1 MKILERGFSKR
12 ETVLFLVL
20 VALLL
25 TLAYIQFVD
34 RPVRS
39 AIETAKAEQE
49 SLLTELDA
57 VNSRAARLEEMQQEL
72 DGMDSTRHQSIM
84 GSYNNEKEELEILN
98 SILQNA
104 GTYSISFYG
113 ITREGDLVRRNFS
126 LEFTAGSMDA
136 VGSILS
142 SLADS
147 PYRCLIGDINVR
159 EGVVGN
165 EAGYTVQAEATFYET
180 MEGGTEDAGLPQ
192 ETLE

>member
-49 SLLTELDA
+49 SLLSELDA

-98 SILQNA
+98 SILH
-104 GTYSISFYG
+104 
-113 ITREGDLVRRNFS
+113 DL
-126 LEFTAGSMDA
+126 
-136 VGSILS
+136 
-142 SLADS
+142 
-147 PYRCLIGDINVR
+147 
-159 EGVVGN
+159 VGN
-165 EAGYTVQAEATFYET
+165 EHDLV
-180 MEGGTEDAGLPQ
+180 DLPPDLRICYSGI
-192 ETLE
+192 ELPHLG